1 MDEATY
7 KAIQDL
13 TDIVETQQAKIE
25 HLCEV
30 IKAEQEN
37 LDRALKRITF
47 LEKIVQAPGN

>member
-13 TDIVETQQAKIE
+13 TDIIETQQTKIE
-25 HLCEV
+25 HICEV

-37 LDRALKRITF
+37 LDQALQRITF
-47 LEKIVQAPGN
+47 LEKIVQAPRN